1 MDTASPVPAETPG
14 SAINADERV
23 YLVARL
29 VLIGILVGLFA
40 LGVVGPPGA
49 VRGDLYVFALL
60 LVVVDTLVL
69 WWLASRARTSVADAL
84 MIVLAPDLVA
94 IAIFAY
100 LGGAGDAFYAVALML
115 PIVYALLVRRRSA
128 WIVGVAT
135 GLAYFVGRLAAG
147 PEPTVGYVLLAG
159 KALTFPLVAL
169 LVSNS
174 VHKRRL
180 EEQGAREHALEAER
194 LATAL
199 QRRVDEMQA
208 VSEITEIVHSSLE
221 FENVGT
227 LVLDVLGK
235 TIAVEECCL
244 FIIDKQSSETL
255 FSASRGS
262 TPRLSSPIIAGGSAI
277 FEDAHLV
284 CIPVFDHGST
294 MVLFCAPGSD
304 IARLSEEQRL
314 VLGAVASE
322 LAVASEN
329 SRLFKLTQHLATT
342 DELTGLANYRQLQQR
357 LDAEVARA
365 TRYEKHLSLLMLD
378 ADDFKG
384 FNDAFGHIAGD
395 RALADM
401 GAILGSCLREVDLS
415 ARYGGEEFAVVLPE
429 TDASGAYVVA
439 EKVREAIE
447 SHLFGDE
454 AEGRTSHL
462 SVSVGLAT
470 FPTHAD
476 SKETLLREADD
487 ALYRAKSGGKNRIR
501 SPLGAGIAQDDRV
514 LPLSSDDTEWT
525 GA

>member
-29 VLIGILVGLFA
+29 VLI
-40 LGVVGPPGA
+40 
-49 VRGDLYVFALL
+49 
-60 LVVVDTLVL
+60 DTLVL

-235 TIAVEECCL
+235 TIAVEDAHIRISL
-244 FIIDKQSSETL
+244 GKH
-255 FSASRGS
+255 
-262 TPRLSSPIIAGGSAI
+262 I

-304 IARLSEEQRL
+304 ITRLSEEQRL

-462 SVSVGLAT
+462 TVSVGLAT